1 MDSLSGLSFAV
12 MVELQLKSQ
21 RKTQFL
27 NYTGREFTTKARWN
41 SIQRSRAN
49 IFFDSWKLEGSSK
62 RNTRE
67 SLMSSGET
75 HLYHH
80 PVCLLIEQRGRIF

>member
-1 MDSLSGLSFAV
+1 MKF
-12 MVELQLKSQ
+12 Q
-21 RKTQFL
+21 RQTQFL
-27 NYTGREFTTKARWN
+27 NYSGREFTTKARWN

-49 IFFDSWKLEGSSK
+49 IIFDSWELESSSK
-62 RNTRE
+62 RNRRE

-80 PVCLLIEQRGRIF
+80 PVCSLIEQRGRTF